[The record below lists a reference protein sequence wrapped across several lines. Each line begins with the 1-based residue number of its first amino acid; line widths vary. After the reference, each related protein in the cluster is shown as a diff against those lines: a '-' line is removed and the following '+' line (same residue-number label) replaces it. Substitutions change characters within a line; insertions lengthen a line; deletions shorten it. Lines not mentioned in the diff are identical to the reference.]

1 MNRLFLSILLFTLIT
16 IVVEINENDYQNNV
30 ENEQILDFTNIIN
43 DDDSAT
49 MNLIDVTQITNS
61 LNSNNTNLSKITTT
75 EQIRYIIVGIFIA
88 LFLLL

>member
-1 MNRLFLSILLFTLIT
+1 
-16 IVVEINENDYQNNV
+16 VEINENDYQNNV